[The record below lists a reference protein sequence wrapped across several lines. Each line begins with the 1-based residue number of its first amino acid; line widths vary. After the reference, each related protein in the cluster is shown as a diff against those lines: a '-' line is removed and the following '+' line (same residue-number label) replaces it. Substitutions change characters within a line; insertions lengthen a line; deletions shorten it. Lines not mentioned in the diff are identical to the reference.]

1 MTTSETPTEAPSPG
15 AVPPEAGDPGTSGGR
30 GANWGRWGDTDERG
44 TLNLLTPEVVL
55 QATQACTTGKVYNLG
70 LPVQRAGVP
79 VFDYRGAPQR
89 LTLSS
94 QTDEQNFTAYGAPR
108 GLGANEDVLVMAS
121 HNGTHM
127 DALCHVYSD
136 EHFYNGYGKDSF
148 ASQHG
153 ASNCGIEKTGGFA
166 ARAVLADVA
175 AYKGVPYLEPGYK
188 ITGDDIEGALARQG
202 VGVSTG
208 DALLVRTGWLDLF
221 AEVTADGSPAPFA
234 QPGLSLSTVDFIRD
248 NDLAVVGADN
258 AAIECIPF
266 DDNRFL
272 AVHIELLVKLGITL
286 LEHLNLSPM
295 AADKCWT
302 SLFIAAPMLV
312 TGGTGSPVNPIAI
325 G

>member
-1 MTTSETPTEAPSPG
+1 MTAVQNSPAKVG
-15 AVPPEAGDPGTSGGR
+15 
-30 GANWGRWGDTDERG
+30 NWGRWGDGDERG
-44 TLNLLTPEVVL
+44 ALNLLTPEVIL
-55 QATQACTTGKVYNLG
+55 QALQAPTTGKVYNLG

-94 QTDEQNFTAYGAPR
+94 QTDEQNFSAYGAPS

-136 EHFYNGYGKDSF
+136 DHFYNGYVKDSF
-148 ASQHG
+148 ASQNG
-153 ASNCGIEKTGGFA
+153 ATNCGIEKTGGFA

-175 AYKGVPYLEPGYK
+175 AYKGVPNLEPGYK
-188 ITGDDIEGALARQG
+188 ITGDDLEATLASQG
-202 VGVSTG
+202 VSVGAG

-221 AEVTADGSPAPFA
+221 AQVTADGSPAPFA

-266 DDNRFL
+266 DDDRFL

-286 LEHLNLSPM
+286 IEHLNLSPM
-295 AADKCWT
+295 AADKCYT
-302 SLFIAAPMLV
+302 SLFVAAPMLV
-312 TGGTGSPVNPIAI
+312 TVGTGSPVNPIAI